1 MNTDDKPE
9 MKSDGDSAAE
19 VLKRGREA
27 AKIEGKSASDYIA
40 DAKATGMCTC
50 GVTLGK

>member
-1 MNTDDKPE
+1 MNTDNKPE
-9 MKSDGDSAAE
+9 TKSNDDSAPD
-19 VLKRGREA
+19 VLKRGRES
-27 AKIEGKSASDYIA
+27 AKIEQKSASDYIA